1 MVNSKLKAKILK
13 DRIIFI
19 VGPNAVGK
27 TEVAMELALKLN
39 AEIISCDSMQI
50 YKGMDVLSSSPALR
64 LRRKIPHHLISC
76 IKPDK
81 EYNVAKYRSSALKE
95 IRQILIKNK
104 TPLFVGGSGHYM
116 SVLIDGIFTAKAQN
130 KALRTRLY
138 AQAKRQG
145 NQYLFERLKKID
157 PLAAA
162 KIHPHD
168 TKRIVRALEVFQTT
182 GKPISELQKQRHGLW
197 DKYDIRIFCLNM
209 PADKLNKRL
218 EARVDRMFGLGLVK
232 EVKKLLKSRLSKT
245 AAYAIGIREL
255 KAHFD
260 GLYNLEEAKAL
271 IKRNSRLYAKRQL
284 TWFRKDK
291 RIQWVNVG
299 EKDKPEGVARRILSL
314 AAAKKSRASRDQF
327 AMQGKRKAN

>member
-19 VGPNAVGK
+19 VGPTAVGK

-50 YKGMDVLSSSPALR
+50 YKGMNVISSSPALR

-81 EYNVAKYRSSALKE
+81 EYNVAKYRRSALKE

-104 TPLFVGGSGHYM
+104 TPLFVGGTGHYM
-116 SVLIDGIFTAKAQN
+116 SILIDGIFKAGPQN
-130 KALRTRLY
+130 QKMRQELFKEAQKKGNMSLY
-138 AQAKRQG
+138 
-145 NQYLFERLKKID
+145 ERLTKID
-157 PLAAA
+157 PEAAA

-182 GKPISELQKQRHGLW
+182 GKPISELQKQRSGLQ

-209 PADKLNKRL
+209 PADKLNKRI
-218 EARVDRMFGLGLVK
+218 EARVDRMFDLGLVK
-232 EVKKLLKSRLSKT
+232 EVKKLLKSKLSKT

-255 KAHFD
+255 KAYFD

-291 RIQWVNVG
+291 RIQWIDIDDQ
-299 EKDKPEGVARRILSL
+299 KKPKAVAERIWKELY
-314 AAAKKSRASRDQF
+314 
-327 AMQGKRKAN
+327 